1 MLTPPGSDFRVG
13 GGPYTVA
20 LSATDASRL
29 SSVSLTLT
37 YNPATLR
44 VRTVQEGSFMRA
56 GGANATFNQQVD
68 ATTGRVDIVLVRTG
82 DSTGVAGTGL
92 LSAILFDAIAA
103 GPANLTLTG
112 TGSAPGGTN
121 ISLQFPTPPGVTVR

>member
-1 MLTPPGSDFRVG
+1 MLTPPGNDFRVG

-20 LSATDASRL
+20 ISATDASRL

-37 YNPATLR
+37 YNPGALR

-56 GGANATFNQQVD
+56 GGGTATFTQQVD
-68 ATTGRVDIVLVRTG
+68 AVAGRIDMVIMRTN

-92 LSAILFDAIAA
+92 LSAVLFDAIGP
-103 GPANLTLTG
+103 GPANLTITG
-112 TGSAPGGTN
+112 TGSAPGGVSL
-121 ISLQFPTPPGVTVR
+121 SLQFPATPPVTVR

>member
-1 MLTPPGSDFRVG
+1 
-13 GGPYTVA
+13 VA
-20 LSATDASRL
+20 ISATDASRL

-37 YNPATLR
+37 YNPAALR

-56 GGANATFNQQVD
+56 GGTQATFTQRVD
-68 ATTGRVDIVLVRTG
+68 AASGRVDIAVVRAN

-92 LSAILFDAIAA
+92 LSAILFDAVGS

-112 TGSAPGGTN
+112 TGSAPGGASV
-121 ISLQFPTPPGVTVR
+121 SLQFPTTPAVTVR